1 MDQRETELNT
11 SSFSNTTRSV
21 FYCPEDPQ
29 LPWDLHDTT
38 SPWIFAAVASIISP
52 TAVLLNVLV
61 IIAVKQRKELHS
73 ASNILLSSMAVT
85 DLLVG
90 SICVPLSAVVGL
102 LVPYQILT
110 DHYICKL
117 DFVAISVTTTLT
129 ACSIFHLTMIAWE
142 RYVAIR
148 KWIDYKVIVT
158 RSRLKKLAIIAWVS
172 AIVTVSPTHF
182 TMALTGMLRE
192 DEMALALDIF
202 FIILSVLVLSALGLI
217 IYFYVMVYLG
227 VRKRKLKLSQIRQ
240 VSELVNAK
248 LEQRVAVTTTLVT
261 VALILSFFSNAVIS
275 MLEGV
280 YPVLRKRFVID
291 LKATL
296 LPYTNSVVNPLIY
309 CYRDC
314 RFRNAVLEILRIRKP
329 KVTPY
334 VVTDTTR
341 FTRGKGVF
349 DSERDKVQGQFVEN
363 PVRLTRSASC
373 DLVHFL
379 GRFQLESHKKSLKRI
394 MSSPSLP
401 ISSFHGDRLQ
411 EPAGHCDCHCSDPDY
426 LECLTFELNFTHNS
440 LKRKRTVV
448 VSL

>member
-1 MDQRETELNT
+1 MDQREAELNT

-21 FYCPEDPQ
+21 FYCPHDPH
-29 LPWDLHDTT
+29 LVWDLHDST
-38 SPWIFAAVASIISP
+38 SPWIFATVASIISP
-52 TAVLLNVLV
+52 TAVLLNALV
-61 IIAVKQRKELHS
+61 IIAVKQRKELQR

-90 SICVPLSAVVGL
+90 SLCVPLSAVVGL
-102 LVPYQILT
+102 LVSYQLLA

-117 DFVAISVTTTLT
+117 DFVAISVTITLT

-148 KWIDYKVIVT
+148 KWIDYRVIVT

-172 AIVTVSPTHF
+172 AIVTVSPLPL
-182 TMALTGMLRE
+182 MVITGIMSE
-192 DEMALALDIF
+192 NAMILASEIF
-202 FIILSVLVLSALGLI
+202 HTVLSVSVMSALGLI
-217 IYFYVMVYLG
+217 VYFYVMVYLG
-227 VRKRKLKLSQIRQ
+227 VRKRKLSQIRR

-261 VALILSFFSNAVIS
+261 VALILSFFSNAVIG

-280 YPVLRKRFVID
+280 YPVLRKRFVLQLRD
-291 LKATL
+291 TL
-296 LPYTNSVVNPLIY
+296 LYSNSVVNPLIY

-329 KVTPY
+329 KVTPCI
-334 VVTDTTR
+334 VTDAAR
-341 FTRGKGVF
+341 FARGKDVF
-349 DSERDKVQGQFVEN
+349 DSERDKVQGQQVEN

-379 GRFQLESHKKSLKRI
+379 GRFQLESHKKAFKRT
-394 MSSPSLP
+394 MSSPSLRM
-401 ISSFHGDRLQ
+401 SSFHNDLLQ
-411 EPAGHCDCHCSDPDY
+411 QPVT
-426 LECLTFELNFTHNS
+426 LQ
-440 LKRKRTVV
+440 
-448 VSL
+448 

>member
-1 MDQRETELNT
+1 MDQREAELNT
-11 SSFSNTTRSV
+11 SSISNTTRSV
-21 FYCPEDPQ
+21 FYCPHDAH
-29 LPWDLHDTT
+29 LVWDLHDTT

-61 IIAVKQRKELHS
+61 IIAVKQRKELQR
-73 ASNILLSSMAVT
+73 ASNFLLSSMAVT
-85 DLLVG
+85 DLLLG
-90 SICVPLSAVVGL
+90 SLCVPLSAVVRL
-102 LVPYQILT
+102 SVPYQILT

-117 DFVAISVTTTLT
+117 DFVAISSTVTL
-129 ACSIFHLTMIAWE
+129 AICSIFHLTMIAWE

-158 RSRLKKLAIIAWVS
+158 KSRLKKLAIIAWVS
-172 AIVTVSPTHF
+172 AIVTVSPLPLL
-182 TMALTGMLRE
+182 MITGIMSE
-192 DEMALALDIF
+192 NAMILASEIF
-202 FIILSVLVLSALGLI
+202 HTVLSVSVMSALGLI

-227 VRKRKLKLSQIRQ
+227 VRKRKLSQIRQ

-261 VALILSFFSNAVIS
+261 VALILSFFSNAVIG

-280 YPVLRKRFVID
+280 YPVLRKRFVVD
-291 LKATL
+291 LKTTL
-296 LPYTNSVVNPLIY
+296 LYTNSVVNPLIY

-329 KVTPY
+329 NVTPY

-341 FTRGKGVF
+341 FARGKDVF
-349 DSERDKVQGQFVEN
+349 DLERDKVQGQKVEN

-379 GRFQLESHKKSLKRI
+379 GRFQLESHKKAFKRF

-401 ISSFHGDRLQ
+401 ISRFHND
-411 EPAGHCDCHCSDPDY
+411 
-426 LECLTFELNFTHNS
+426 
-440 LKRKRTVV
+440 
-448 VSL
+448 

>member
-1 MDQRETELNT
+1 MDQREAELNT
-11 SSFSNTTRSV
+11 SSISNTTRSV
-21 FYCPEDPQ
+21 FSCPHDPQ
-29 LPWDLHDTT
+29 LVWDLHDTT
-38 SPWIFAAVASIISP
+38 SSWIFAAVACIISP
-52 TAVLLNVLV
+52 TAVFLNVLV
-61 IIAVKQRKELHS
+61 IIEVKQRKELQR

-90 SICVPLSAVVGL
+90 SLCVPLSAVVGL
-102 LVPYQILT
+102 LVSYQLLA

-148 KWIDYKVIVT
+148 KWIDYRVIVT

-172 AIVTVSPTHF
+172 AIVTVSPAHF

-192 DEMALALDIF
+192 NEMVLALDIF
-202 FIILSVLVLSALGLI
+202 FIILSVLVMSTLGLI
-217 IYFYVMVYLG
+217 IYFYFMVYLG
-227 VRKRKLKLSQIRQ
+227 VRKRKLSQIRR

-261 VALILSFFSNAVIS
+261 VALILSFFSNAVIG

-280 YPVLRKRFVID
+280 YPVLRKRFVGD

-296 LPYTNSVVNPLIY
+296 LYTNSVVNPLIY
-309 CYRDC
+309 YYRDC
-314 RFRNAVLEILRIRKP
+314 RFRNAVLELLRIRKP

-334 VVTDTTR
+334 LVTDTPT
-341 FTRGKGVF
+341 FARGNDVF
-349 DSERDKVQGQFVEN
+349 DLERDKVQGQFMEN

-373 DLVHFL
+373 HLVHFL
-379 GRFQLESHKKSLKRI
+379 GRVQLESHKKAFKRI

-401 ISSFHGDRLQ
+401 ISSFYD
-411 EPAGHCDCHCSDPDY
+411 D
-426 LECLTFELNFTHNS
+426 
-440 LKRKRTVV
+440 
-448 VSL
+448 

>member
-1 MDQRETELNT
+1 MDQREAELNT
-11 SSFSNTTRSV
+11 SSISNSTRSV
-21 FYCPEDPQ
+21 FYCPKDPQ

-61 IIAVKQRKELHS
+61 IIAVKQRKELQR

-90 SICVPLSAVVGL
+90 SLCVPLSAVVGL
-102 LVPYQILT
+102 FVPYQIQA

-117 DFVAISVTTTLT
+117 DSVAISFTITL
-129 ACSIFHLTMIAWE
+129 AICSIFHLTMIAWE

-148 KWIDYKVIVT
+148 KWIDYRVIVT
-158 RSRLKKLAIIAWVS
+158 RSRLTKLAIIAWVS

-182 TMALTGMLRE
+182 TMTLTGMLRE

-202 FIILSVLVLSALGLI
+202 FIILSVLVMSALGLV
-217 IYFYVMVYLG
+217 IYFYFMVYLG

-280 YPVLRKRFVID
+280 YPVLRKRFVLD

-296 LPYTNSVVNPLIY
+296 LYTNSVVNPLIY

-314 RFRNAVLEILRIRKP
+314 RFRNAVLETLRIRKP
-329 KVTPY
+329 KVTPCL
-334 VVTDTTR
+334 VTDTAR
-341 FTRGKGVF
+341 FAREKDVF
-349 DSERDKVQGQFVEN
+349 DSETGNKNKNWKPRSFDK
-363 PVRLTRSASC
+363 
-373 DLVHFL
+373 
-379 GRFQLESHKKSLKRI
+379 
-394 MSSPSLP
+394 
-401 ISSFHGDRLQ
+401 ISI
-411 EPAGHCDCHCSDPDY
+411 
-426 LECLTFELNFTHNS
+426 
-440 LKRKRTVV
+440 V
-448 VSL
+448 

>member
-1 MDQRETELNT
+1 MDQRKTELNT
-11 SSFSNTTRSV
+11 SSISNTTRSV
-21 FYCPEDPQ
+21 FSCPHDPH
-29 LPWDLHDTT
+29 LVWDLHDTT
-38 SPWIFAAVASIISP
+38 SSWIFAAVASMISP
-52 TAVLLNVLV
+52 TAVLLNALV
-61 IIAVKQRKELHS
+61 IIAVKQRKELQR

-90 SICVPLSAVVGL
+90 SLCVPLSAVVGL
-102 LVPYQILT
+102 LVSYQLLA

-158 RSRLKKLAIIAWVS
+158 RSRLTKLAIIAWVS
-172 AIVTVSPTHF
+172 AIITVSPTHF
-182 TMALTGMLRE
+182 TMALTGMLRK

-202 FIILSVLVLSALGLI
+202 FIILSVLVMSALGLI

-227 VRKRKLKLSQIRQ
+227 VRKRKLSQIRL
-240 VSELVNAK
+240 VSDLVNAK

-261 VALILSFFSNAVIS
+261 VALILSFFSNAVIG

-280 YPVLRKRFVID
+280 YPVLRKRFVLQLRD
-291 LKATL
+291 TL
-296 LPYTNSVVNPLIY
+296 LYSNSVVNPLIY

-329 KVTPY
+329 KVTPC
-334 VVTDTTR
+334 VVTDAAR
-341 FTRGKGVF
+341 FARGNDVF
-349 DSERDKVQGQFVEN
+349 DSERDKVQGQQVEN

-379 GRFQLESHKKSLKRI
+379 GRFQLESHKKAFKRT
-394 MSSPSLP
+394 MSSPSLRM
-401 ISSFHGDRLQ
+401 SSFRNDLLQQPVRLQ
-411 EPAGHCDCHCSDPDY
+411 
-426 LECLTFELNFTHNS
+426 
-440 LKRKRTVV
+440 
-448 VSL
+448 

>member
-1 MDQRETELNT
+1 MDQREAELNT
-11 SSFSNTTRSV
+11 SSISNTTRSV
-21 FYCPEDPQ
+21 FSCPHDPQ
-29 LPWDLHDTT
+29 LVWDLHDTT
-38 SPWIFAAVASIISP
+38 SSWIFAAVACIISP
-52 TAVLLNVLV
+52 TAVFLNVLV
-61 IIAVKQRKELHS
+61 IIEVKQRKELQR

-90 SICVPLSAVVGL
+90 SLCVPLSAVTRL

-117 DFVAISVTTTLT
+117 DFVAISSTITL
-129 ACSIFHLTMIAWE
+129 AICSIFHLTMIAWE

-148 KWIDYKVIVT
+148 KWIDYRVIVT

-172 AIVTVSPTHF
+172 AIVTVSPAHF

-192 DEMALALDIF
+192 NEMVLALDIF
-202 FIILSVLVLSALGLI
+202 FIILSVLVMSTLGLI

-227 VRKRKLKLSQIRQ
+227 VRKRKLSQIRQ
-240 VSELVNAK
+240 VSDLVNAK

-261 VALILSFFSNAVIS
+261 VALILSFFSNAVIG

-280 YPVLRKRFVID
+280 YPVLRKRFVGD

-296 LPYTNSVVNPLIY
+296 LYTNSVVNPLIY
-309 CYRDC
+309 YYRDC
-314 RFRNAVLEILRIRKP
+314 RFRNAVLELLRIRKP

-334 VVTDTTR
+334 LVTDTPT
-341 FTRGKGVF
+341 FARGNDVF
-349 DSERDKVQGQFVEN
+349 DLERDKVQGQFVEN

-373 DLVHFL
+373 HLVHFL
-379 GRFQLESHKKSLKRI
+379 GRVQLESHKKAFKRI

-401 ISSFHGDRLQ
+401 ISSFYD
-411 EPAGHCDCHCSDPDY
+411 D
-426 LECLTFELNFTHNS
+426 
-440 LKRKRTVV
+440 
-448 VSL
+448 

>member
-1 MDQRETELNT
+1 MDQREAELNT
-11 SSFSNTTRSV
+11 SSISNTTRSV
-21 FYCPEDPQ
+21 FSCPHDPQ
-29 LPWDLHDTT
+29 LVWDLHDTT
-38 SPWIFAAVASIISP
+38 SSWIFAAVACIISP
-52 TAVLLNVLV
+52 TAVFLNVLV
-61 IIAVKQRKELHS
+61 IIEVKQRKELQR

-90 SICVPLSAVVGL
+90 SLCVPLSAVVGL
-102 LVPYQILT
+102 LVSYQLLA

-148 KWIDYKVIVT
+148 KWIDYRVIVT

-172 AIVTVSPTHF
+172 AIVTVSPAHF

-192 DEMALALDIF
+192 NEMVLALDIF
-202 FIILSVLVLSALGLI
+202 FIILSVLVMSTLGLI

-227 VRKRKLKLSQIRQ
+227 VRKRKLSQIRQ
-240 VSELVNAK
+240 VSDLVNAK

-261 VALILSFFSNAVIS
+261 VALILSFFSNAVIG

-280 YPVLRKRFVID
+280 YPVLRKRFVGD

-296 LPYTNSVVNPLIY
+296 LYTNSVVNPLIY
-309 CYRDC
+309 YYRDC
-314 RFRNAVLEILRIRKP
+314 RFRNAVLELLRIRKP

-334 VVTDTTR
+334 LVTDTPT
-341 FTRGKGVF
+341 FARGNDVF
-349 DSERDKVQGQFVEN
+349 DLERDKVQGQFVEN

-373 DLVHFL
+373 HLVHFL
-379 GRFQLESHKKSLKRI
+379 GRVQLESHKKAFKRI

-401 ISSFHGDRLQ
+401 ISSFYD
-411 EPAGHCDCHCSDPDY
+411 D
-426 LECLTFELNFTHNS
+426 
-440 LKRKRTVV
+440 
-448 VSL
+448 

>member
-1 MDQRETELNT
+1 MDQREAELNT
-11 SSFSNTTRSV
+11 SSISNTTRSV
-21 FYCPEDPQ
+21 FYCPHDPQ
-29 LPWDLHDTT
+29 LVWDLHDTT
-38 SPWIFAAVASIISP
+38 SPWIFAAVASVISP

-61 IIAVKQRKELHS
+61 IIEVKQRKELRR

-90 SICVPLSAVVGL
+90 SLCVPLSAVVRL
-102 LVPYQILT
+102 LVPNQILT

-117 DFVAISVTTTLT
+117 DFVAISSTITL
-129 ACSIFHLTMIAWE
+129 AICSIFHLTMIAWE

-148 KWIDYKVIVT
+148 KWIDYRVIVT

-202 FIILSVLVLSALGLI
+202 FIILSVLVMSALGLI

-227 VRKRKLKLSQIRQ
+227 VHKRKLGQIRQ

-248 LEQRVAVTTTLVT
+248 LEQRLAVTTTLVT
-261 VALILSFFSNAVIS
+261 VALILSFFSNAVIG

-280 YPVLRKRFVID
+280 YPVLRKRFVVD

-296 LPYTNSVVNPLIY
+296 LYTNSVVNPLIY

-329 KVTPY
+329 KATPY

-341 FTRGKGVF
+341 FARGKDVF
-349 DSERDKVQGQFVEN
+349 DLERDKVQGQFVEN

-379 GRFQLESHKKSLKRI
+379 GRVQLESHKKSLKRI

-401 ISSFHGDRLQ
+401 ISSFYD
-411 EPAGHCDCHCSDPDY
+411 D
-426 LECLTFELNFTHNS
+426 
-440 LKRKRTVV
+440 
-448 VSL
+448 

>member
-1 MDQRETELNT
+1 MDQREAELNT
-11 SSFSNTTRSV
+11 SSISNTTRSV
-21 FYCPEDPQ
+21 FSCPHDPQ
-29 LPWDLHDTT
+29 LVWDLHDTT
-38 SPWIFAAVASIISP
+38 SSWIFAAVACIISP
-52 TAVLLNVLV
+52 TAVFLNVLV
-61 IIAVKQRKELHS
+61 ITEVKQRKELQR

-90 SICVPLSAVVGL
+90 SLCVPLSAVVGL
-102 LVPYQILT
+102 LVSYQLLA

-148 KWIDYKVIVT
+148 KWIDYRVIVT

-172 AIVTVSPTHF
+172 AIVTVSPAHF

-192 DEMALALDIF
+192 NEMVLALDIF
-202 FIILSVLVLSALGLI
+202 FIILSVLVMSALGLI

-227 VRKRKLKLSQIRQ
+227 VRKRKLSQIHQ
-240 VSELVNAK
+240 VSDLVNAK

-261 VALILSFFSNAVIS
+261 VALILSFFSNAVIG

-280 YPVLRKRFVID
+280 YPVLRKRFVVD
-291 LKATL
+291 LKATFL
-296 LPYTNSVVNPLIY
+296 YTNSVVNPLIY

-341 FTRGKGVF
+341 FARGKDAF
-349 DSERDKVQGQFVEN
+349 DSERDKVQGQKVEN

-379 GRFQLESHKKSLKRI
+379 GLVQLESHKKAFKRI

-401 ISSFHGDRLQ
+401 ISSFYD
-411 EPAGHCDCHCSDPDY
+411 D
-426 LECLTFELNFTHNS
+426 
-440 LKRKRTVV
+440 
-448 VSL
+448 

>member
-1 MDQRETELNT
+1 MDQREAELNT
-11 SSFSNTTRSV
+11 SSISNTTRSV
-21 FYCPEDPQ
+21 FSCPHDPQ
-29 LPWDLHDTT
+29 LVWDLHDTT
-38 SPWIFAAVASIISP
+38 SSWIFAAVACIISP
-52 TAVLLNVLV
+52 TAVFLNVLV
-61 IIAVKQRKELHS
+61 IIEVKQRKELQR
-73 ASNILLSSMAVT
+73 ASDILLSSMAVT

-90 SICVPLSAVVGL
+90 SLCVPLSAVVGL
-102 LVPYQILT
+102 LVSYQLLA

-158 RSRLKKLAIIAWVS
+158 RSRLTKLAIIAWVS

-192 DEMALALDIF
+192 NEMVLALDIF
-202 FIILSVLVLSALGLI
+202 FIILSVLVMSTLGLI

-227 VRKRKLKLSQIRQ
+227 VRKRKLSQIRQ
-240 VSELVNAK
+240 VSDLVNAK

-261 VALILSFFSNAVIS
+261 VALILSFFSNAVIG

-280 YPVLRKRFVID
+280 YPVLRKRFVGD

-296 LPYTNSVVNPLIY
+296 LYTNSVVNPLIY
-309 CYRDC
+309 YYRDC
-314 RFRNAVLEILRIRKP
+314 RFRNAVLELLRIRKP

-334 VVTDTTR
+334 LVTETPT
-341 FTRGKGVF
+341 FARGNDVF
-349 DSERDKVQGQFVEN
+349 DLERDKVQGQFVEN

-373 DLVHFL
+373 HLVHFL
-379 GRFQLESHKKSLKRI
+379 GRVQLESHKKAFKRT

-401 ISSFHGDRLQ
+401 ISRFYD
-411 EPAGHCDCHCSDPDY
+411 D
-426 LECLTFELNFTHNS
+426 
-440 LKRKRTVV
+440 
-448 VSL
+448 

>member
-1 MDQRETELNT
+1 MDQREAELNT
-11 SSFSNTTRSV
+11 SSISNTTRSV
-21 FYCPEDPQ
+21 FSCPHDPQ
-29 LPWDLHDTT
+29 LVWDLHDTT
-38 SPWIFAAVASIISP
+38 SSWIFAAVACIISP
-52 TAVLLNVLV
+52 TAVFLNVLV
-61 IIAVKQRKELHS
+61 IIEVKQRKELQR

-90 SICVPLSAVVGL
+90 SLCVPLSAVVGL
-102 LVPYQILT
+102 LVSYQLLA

-158 RSRLKKLAIIAWVS
+158 RSRLTKLAIIAWVS

-182 TMALTGMLRE
+182 TMTLTGMLRD

-202 FIILSVLVLSALGLI
+202 FIILSVLVMSALGLV
-217 IYFYVMVYLG
+217 IYFYFMVCLG

-261 VALILSFFSNAVIS
+261 VALILSFFSNAVIG

-280 YPVLRKRFVID
+280 YPVLRKRFVGD

-296 LPYTNSVVNPLIY
+296 LYTNSVVNPLIY
-309 CYRDC
+309 YYRDC
-314 RFRNAVLEILRIRKP
+314 RFRNAVLELLRIRKP

-334 VVTDTTR
+334 LVTDTPT
-341 FTRGKGVF
+341 FARGNDVF
-349 DSERDKVQGQFVEN
+349 DLERDKVQGQFVEN

-379 GRFQLESHKKSLKRI
+379 GRVQLESHKKAFKRI

-401 ISSFHGDRLQ
+401 ISSFYD
-411 EPAGHCDCHCSDPDY
+411 D
-426 LECLTFELNFTHNS
+426 
-440 LKRKRTVV
+440 
-448 VSL
+448 